1 MPPTSNRM
9 GLQSR
14 LMRWLRLTIV
24 TPTSVD
30 TVVVRSVGMKMSVG
44 SAAPICARYTM
55 MLTGMRISPEV
66 LMTRNIIIGLV
77 AVSFFGFSS

>member
-1 MPPTSNRM
+1 M
-9 GLQSR
+9 
-14 LMRWLRLTIV
+14 
-24 TPTSVD
+24 
-30 TVVVRSVGMKMSVG
+30 VVRSVGMKMSVG

-55 MLTGMRISPEV
+55 ILTGMRISPEV